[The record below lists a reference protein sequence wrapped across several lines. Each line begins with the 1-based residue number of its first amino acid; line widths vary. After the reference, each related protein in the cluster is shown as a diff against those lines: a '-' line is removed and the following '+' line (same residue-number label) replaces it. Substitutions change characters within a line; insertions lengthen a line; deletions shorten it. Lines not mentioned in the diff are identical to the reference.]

1 MELGENL
8 ISNRSVRPTDGGL
21 PWYSASGGGADK
33 DQPLAGDKDA
43 TAARDGSLAA
53 TVKVLG
59 DVAERY

>member
-21 PWYSASGGGADK
+21 PWYSASGG
-33 DQPLAGDKDA
+33 
-43 TAARDGSLAA
+43 SWAA